1 MYLSVFFF
9 PLFSSIS
16 SFFFTRFLG
25 KNGSSL
31 LSCLFMFFSFIFSWF
46 ILLDTGLQDTVT
58 VIYTVDNFALN
69 LNIGSISFMLLFDA
83 LTCVML
89 VVVLTVSFLVHIF
102 GFMYMKE
109 DPRLNIFFCYISLFT
124 FFMLVLVS
132 TGSFFHMFFGWEGV
146 GLCSYL
152 LINFWYTRIQANKA
166 AIKAMLVNRVGDMF
180 LILAILLIF
189 NLFGSLNYGV
199 VFALAP
205 YFSDSVFY
213 IFNYEVSYFTLISL
227 LFLGGAVGK
236 SAQIGLHT
244 WLPDAMEGPTPVSA
258 LIHAATMVTA
268 GVFLLARCSPI
279 IEYSAFSLHT
289 IIFFGAAT
297 SFLAATIGLFQ
308 NDLKKVIA
316 YSTCSQ
322 LGYMIFACGLSGYSV
337 GIFHLA
343 NHAFFKALLFLTA
356 GAVIHALSDEQ
367 DMRRM
372 GGLLQLLPFSYAMF
386 FIGSLALVGF
396 PFLSGFYSKD
406 VILEISSVKYTIS
419 GVFANWLGLL
429 SAFFTAFYSTR
440 LLVLTFLNKTNSFV
454 QVIANVHDAPFLM
467 SLPLMVLC
475 FGSIFFGYFFKDMFI
490 GLGTSFWGNSIFV
503 LPSNVLFIDAEFL
516 PVSIK
521 LIPFFFT
528 MAGILLG
535 YLFFSDNILSKFVF
549 KIKLTKFGRF
559 FYLFFNKKW
568 FFDFYYNSFI
578 SQNVFDKSF
587 SGIYLNLDKGVVEL
601 FGPFGI
607 SKVLYS
613 FSKNLIKMQSGY
625 IFHYTFI
632 IVISVIILVLFSFS
646 FFYSYFFLYLFLVYF
661 LFFFE

>member
-1 MYLSVFFF
+1 MYLSIFLF
-9 PLFSSIS
+9 PLFSSLS

-25 KNGSSL
+25 KKGSSL
-31 LSCLFMFFSFIFSWF
+31 LSCLFMFFSFIFSWLIF
-46 ILLDTGLQDTVT
+46 FDTGLNDTVT

-69 LNIGSISFMLLFDA
+69 LNIGSIPFILLFDS

-89 VVVLTVSFLVHIF
+89 VVVLTISFLVHIF
-102 GFMYMKE
+102 GYIYMKE

-124 FFMLVLVS
+124 FFMLVLIC

-166 AIKAMLVNRVGDMF
+166 AIKAMLVNRVGDLF
-180 LILAILLIF
+180 LILALLLIF

-205 YFSDSVFY
+205 YFSESTFS
-213 IFNYEVSYFTLISL
+213 FLNYEFSYYTFISIFL
-227 LFLGGAVGK
+227 LGGAVGK

-268 GVFLLARCSPI
+268 GVFLIVRCSPI
-279 IEYSAFSLHT
+279 IEYSNFSLNS
-289 IIFFGAAT
+289 IVFFGAST

-308 NDLKKVIA
+308 NDIKKVIA

-337 GIFHLA
+337 AIFHLA

-356 GAVIHALSDEQ
+356 GSVIHALSDEQ

-396 PFLSGFYSKD
+396 PYLSGFYSKD
-406 VILEISSVKYTIS
+406 VILEISSVKYTVS
-419 GVFANWLGLL
+419 GTFSNWLGLL

-440 LLVLTFLNKTNSFV
+440 LLVLTFLNKTNTFI
-454 QVIANVHDAPFLM
+454 QVISNVHEA
-467 SLPLMVLC
+467 SLIMTIPLIILC

-503 LPSNVLFIDAEFL
+503 LPSNILFIDAEFL
-516 PVSIK
+516 PIYIK

-528 MAGILLG
+528 LVGIFLG
-535 YLFFSDNILSKFVF
+535 VLFFSDNIFSNYIFKF
-549 KIKLTKFGRF
+549 KNTEIGLF
-559 FYLFFNKKW
+559 FYFFFNKKW
-568 FFDFYYNSFI
+568 LFDFYYNSFL
-578 SQNVFDKSF
+578 SQNIFDKSF
-587 SGIYLNLDKGVVEL
+587 SGIYLNLDKGIIEF
-601 FGPFGI
+601 FGPFGLSRI
-607 SKVLYS
+607 FYL
-613 FSKNLIKMQSGY
+613 FSKKISDLQSGY
-625 IFHYTFI
+625 IYHYTFI
-632 IVISVIILVLFSFS
+632 LVISLILFILFSFS
-646 FFYSYFFLYLFLVYF
+646 FFYSYFFLYIFLVYF
-661 LFFFE
+661 LFFN

>member
-1 MYLSVFFF
+1 MYLAIFLF

-16 SFFFTRFLG
+16 SFFFTSLLG
-25 KNGSSL
+25 KKGSSL
-31 LSCLFMFFSFIFSWF
+31 LSCIFMFFSFFFSWIIF
-46 ILLDTGLQDTVT
+46 FDTGLNNTVT

-69 LNIGSISFMLLFDA
+69 LNIGNIPFILLFDA

-89 VVVLTVSFLVHIF
+89 IVVLTVSFLVHIF
-102 GFMYMKE
+102 GYVYMKE

-124 FFMLVLVS
+124 FFMLVLVC

-166 AIKAMLVNRVGDMF
+166 AIKAMLVNRVGDLF
-180 LILAILLIF
+180 LVLALLLIY

-205 YFSDSVFY
+205 YFTESTLSFLN
-213 IFNYEVSYFTLISL
+213 FEFSYYTLISIFL
-227 LFLGGAVGK
+227 LGGAVGK

-268 GVFLLARCSPI
+268 GVFLIVRCSPI
-279 IEYSAFSLHT
+279 IEYSSFSLNA
-289 IIFFGAAT
+289 IIFFGAST

-308 NDLKKVIA
+308 NDIKKVIA

-337 GIFHLA
+337 AIFHLA

-356 GAVIHALSDEQ
+356 GAIIHALSDEQ

-396 PFLSGFYSKD
+396 PYLSGFYSKD
-406 VILEISSVKYTIS
+406 IILEISSVKYSIS
-419 GVFANWLGLL
+419 GVFSNWLGLV
-429 SAFFTAFYSTR
+429 SAFFTSFYSTR

-454 QVIANVHDAPFLM
+454 QVISNLHEAPFLM
-467 SLPLMVLC
+467 MIPLIILC

-490 GLGTSFWGNSIFV
+490 GLGTGFWGNSIFV
-503 LPSNVLFIDAEFL
+503 LPSNLLFVDAEFL
-516 PVSIK
+516 PVHIK

-528 MAGILLG
+528 LFGIFLG
-535 YLFFSDNILSKFVF
+535 IVIFSDNLLSKYVF
-549 KIKLTKFGRF
+549 MLKNTDIGRF
-559 FYLFFNKKW
+559 FYFFFNKKW
-568 FFDFYYNSFI
+568 LFDFYYNSFI
-578 SQNVFDKSF
+578 SQNIFDKSF
-587 SGIYLNLDKGVVEL
+587 SGIYLNLDKGIIEF
-601 FGPFGI
+601 FGPFGLSRSFYKFSDNI
-607 SKVLYS
+607 SKIQTGFLY
-613 FSKNLIKMQSGY
+613 
-625 IFHYTFI
+625 HYTFI
-632 IVISVIILVLFSFS
+632 LLISLMFFVFFSFS
-646 FFYSYFFLYLFLVYF
+646 FFYSYFFLYLFLFYF
-661 LFFFE
+661 LFFDM